1 MAYKSI
7 VLSGNPG
14 AGKSALATALSQKYD
29 WPRHSIGSLWRE
41 DYEQKHPK
49 REITFTEYWSKTS
62 MEDNRKVN
70 EQAKTIF
77 ERGNVIGEL
86 RYTKNLDPSL
96 CLLVFVTADL
106 KTRAARSA
114 NRIEHRNMSLQE
126 IAKAL
131 QAREEEEL
139 SMARE
144 LYGKDYDYRDP
155 KNYHLVLDSGKMSIA
170 EEVSAI
176 NALMRK

>member
-1 MAYKSI
+1 M
-7 VLSGNPG
+7 
-14 AGKSALATALSQKYD
+14 
-29 WPRHSIGSLWRE
+29 
-41 DYEQKHPK
+41 
-49 REITFTEYWSKTS
+49 
-62 MEDNRKVN
+62 
-70 EQAKTIF
+70 
-77 ERGNVIGEL
+77 
-86 RYTKNLDPSL
+86 
-96 CLLVFVTADL
+96 FVTADL